1 MGTNTTAPD
10 NELRSFFN
18 LFYLFPAPPLFFRN
32 SSGGDALERSN
43 ARKLNE
49 GKKRT
54 WDEFLVTN
62 KSGQEQP
69 HDRRPYK
76 RRQGNEGRN
85 RRNNR
90 NRHGNNN
97 NNNSSSGS
105 NNNKGATGNRKSVW

>member
-1 MGTNTTAPD
+1 MGANTTAPA
-10 NELRSFFN
+10 NESRVFSN
-18 LFYLFPAPPLFFRN
+18 LFYLSPPPPLFRN

-43 ARKLNE
+43 ARKMNE

-54 WDEFLVTN
+54 LDEFLVTN

-69 HDRRPYK
+69 HDRRPFK

-90 NRHGNNN
+90 NRHGNNSTSTSTS
-97 NNNSSSGS
+97 NS
-105 NNNKGATGNRKSVW
+105 NKGATGNRKSVW